1 MAREY
6 MNPRKLKLSLEN
18 VTGSGPMILKRIEP
32 IHPFRDGKSIREE
45 ISGRLVTVI
54 VPENGYEPVSIEV
67 TDPTDALTPLLS
79 KATAASPV
87 YVDFEDV
94 TVTIGSKRG
103 KTEGAWEQFVKITA
117 SAVKVVSTEL
127 DFD

>member
-6 MNPRKLKLSLEN
+6 MNPKKLQLKIEN
-18 VTGSGPMILKRIEP
+18 VTGGGPMILKRIDP

-67 TDPTDALTPLLS
+67 TDPTDALSPLLT

-87 YVDFEDV
+87 HVDFDDV

-103 KTEGAWEQFVKITA
+103 RREGEWEQFVKITA
-117 SAVKVVSTEL
+117 SAVKVVSNEI

>member
-1 MAREY
+1 
-6 MNPRKLKLSLEN
+6 
-18 VTGSGPMILKRIEP
+18 MILKRIDP

-45 ISGRLVTVI
+45 ISGRLITVI

-67 TDPTDALTPLLS
+67 TDPTDALSPLLT
-79 KATAASPV
+79 KATTASPV
-87 YVDFEDV
+87 HVDFDDV

-103 KTEGAWEQFVKITA
+103 RTEGQWEQFVKITA
-117 SAVKVVSTEL
+117 SAVKVVSNEI